1 MWGMGRRLGPGVPA
15 GEGTLKEAPS
25 EEEFKGWGF
34 LQDKSP
40 VRRQGPDQARGFC
53 RIKSLV
59 EVGG

>member
-1 MWGMGRRLGPGVPA
+1 MGDGAETGPGVPA
-15 GEGTLKEAPS
+15 GEGTLKEARG

-40 VRRQGPDQARGFC
+40 VRRQRPNQPGGFC